1 MKTPLT
7 YHGGK
12 QQLAATIKGRAAD
25 RAELDEHPL
34 PPPHEIN
41 YQPQYGII
49 VICDSEKNQE
59 QVYTRLN
66 QSGYK
71 CKVVTV

>member
-1 MKTPLT
+1 MNKITT
-7 YHGGK
+7 K
-12 QQLAATIKGRAAD
+12 RRAVSTVNS
-25 RAELDEHPL
+25 DERPL

-41 YQPQYGII
+41 YQPQYGVI
-49 VICDSEKNQE
+49 VICDTEKNQE